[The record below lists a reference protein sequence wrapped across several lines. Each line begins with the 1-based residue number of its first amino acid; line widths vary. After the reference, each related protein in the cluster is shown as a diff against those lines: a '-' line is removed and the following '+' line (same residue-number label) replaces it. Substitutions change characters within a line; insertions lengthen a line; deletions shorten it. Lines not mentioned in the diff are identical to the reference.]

1 MIVLIMELFHPS
13 VFLAMFPYLF
23 IASFPIFGL
32 ILVTKW
38 VANDTKKK
46 HRPF

>member
-23 IASFPIFGL
+23 ISSFPIFGL

-38 VANDTKKK
+38 IANDTKKK
-46 HRPF
+46 RRPF